1 MTDMRTSQLDDEPT
15 DDEIA
20 AALAA
25 VRLML
30 RRRSRP
36 GASGSRWAQAGRIE
50 ASGRPAARRHLEHGG
65 APAVSAP
72 AASEPGRLA
81 RC

>member
-1 MTDMRTSQLDDEPT
+1 MTDVRTGQLDDEPT

-50 ASGRPAARRHLEHGG
+50 AMAGLPRAATWSAAERPQ
-65 APAVSAP
+65 
-72 AASEPGRLA
+72 
-81 RC
+81 